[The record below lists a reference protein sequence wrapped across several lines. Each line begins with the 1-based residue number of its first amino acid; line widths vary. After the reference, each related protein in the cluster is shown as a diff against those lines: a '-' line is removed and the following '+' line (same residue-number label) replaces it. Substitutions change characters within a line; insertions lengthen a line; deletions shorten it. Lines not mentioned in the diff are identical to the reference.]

1 METKLFELRDR
12 GTFIPLL
19 CVKPGKPRPH
29 SSDCT
34 GEGGRCNCGV
44 AFEDKMA
51 WRYGYRSRDEIGPP
65 IIVTHMSE
73 PDRGC
78 HNASHVWGDRT
89 FQTAHLFI
97 EEHWDELKSGD
108 LIDVRFIL
116 GESITP
122 CESEA

>member
-1 METKLFELRDR
+1 METKLFELRDV

-19 CVKPGKPRPH
+19 CVKPEAERPH
-29 SSDCT
+29 ASDCKLHQDQT
-34 GEGGRCNCGV
+34 DDCSCGV
-44 AFEDKMA
+44 AFENKMA
-51 WRYGYRSRDEIGPP
+51 WRYGYRDSGSV
-65 IIVTHMSE
+65 IVTHMSV

-78 HNASHVWGDRT
+78 QNDPHAWGDRT
-89 FQTAHLFI
+89 FQVAHDYI
-97 EEHWDELKSGD
+97 RKHWDELKSGA